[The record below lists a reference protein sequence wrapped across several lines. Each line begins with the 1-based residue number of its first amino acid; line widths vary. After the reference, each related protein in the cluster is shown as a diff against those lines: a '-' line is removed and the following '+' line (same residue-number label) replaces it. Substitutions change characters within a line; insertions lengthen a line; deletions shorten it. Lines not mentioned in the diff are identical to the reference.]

1 MKLKTAVTILISF
14 ALITAPALPV
24 SAESVPETGL
34 PYDAYVYDN
43 DLDPVLIPAPYAVSQ
58 TISGTDIGLDGS
70 ISLSDI
76 FYDGADR
83 LYLSDAGNN
92 RLIITDK
99 NFRLLHVVD
108 SFMHDGVQ
116 ETFSSPSSCYANADS
131 IYIADSANSRIV
143 VLQRD
148 TLELNRILEQP
159 QIPQLG
165 EDFIYTPT
173 RLTVDYA
180 GRIYVIAKGVNKGL
194 IRLAPNGSFTSF
206 FGAPDVEYNI
216 LELLWRKIAT
226 KEQREQMQQYVPT
239 EYSAV
244 LMDKKGFLYTVSQ
257 TSATTSVAK
266 LNSAGDN
273 VLNDLALTGDAEYL
287 QNTGQAGGS
296 YFTDICLGPNDTY
309 AILDAQSS
317 KIYVYNS
324 DGEILYAFGNT
335 GSQKGLF
342 YSASSVEQMEDSLLV
357 TDGTKGTITIFRLTQ
372 FGRAV
377 QGAIQAYEAG
387 EYEAAYAQWQEI
399 EGYCSNYIPA
409 IMGMAKIDMALGNTG
424 SAITTLHSI
433 HARQLYSKA
442 YEQAR
447 NDAIRCYFLPIG
459 GILFLLAVCILI
471 GRKYIRRTKV
481 CQLFLASDFYNK
493 QRFATYAMFHPFDGH
508 WDIKHE
514 KRGDLKNALFILA
527 AFIVCYAIRVQYSG
541 YAVTG
546 TISENVNV
554 PYQLLLILLPIV
566 FWIVSNWC
574 FTALMDGKGTM
585 KDIVV
590 ATCYALKP
598 YVMLSIPL
606 FVLSHVLTAE
616 EAMLYGA
623 LDVVC
628 VVWTLALIFLG
639 MMTIHDYS
647 LGKSILTAVLTLL
660 GMCIILFILL
670 LLISLVQQIFMYFYG
685 IYKELIFRTY

>member
-1 MKLKTAVTILISF
+1 MKVKTAVAILISL
-14 ALITAPALPV
+14 ALITAPALLV
-24 SAESVPETGL
+24 SAESVPETEL
-34 PYDAYVYDN
+34 PYDAYVYNN
-43 DLDPVLIPAPYAVSQ
+43 DLEPVLIPAPYAVSQ
-58 TISGTDIGLDGS
+58 TISATDIGLDS
-70 ISLSDI
+70 FVSLSDI
-76 FYDGADR
+76 FYDGSDR

-108 SFMHDGVQ
+108 SFMHDGVR
-116 ETFSSPSSCYANADS
+116 ETFSSPSSCYANTDS

-148 TLELNRILEQP
+148 TLELDRILEQP
-159 QIPQLG
+159 RIAQLG

-194 IRLAPNGSFTSF
+194 IRLAPDGAFTSF

-226 KEQREQMQQYVPT
+226 KEQRERMQQYVPT

-257 TSATTSVAK
+257 TSATTPVAK

-273 VLNDLALTGDAEYL
+273 VLNELSLTGDAEYL
-287 QNTGQAGGS
+287 QSLGQVGGS

-309 AILDAQSS
+309 TILDAQSS
-317 KIYVYNS
+317 KLYVYTS
-324 DGEILYAFGNT
+324 EGEMLYAFGNT

-357 TDGTKGTITIFRLTQ
+357 TDGTKGTVTIFRPTQ
-372 FGRAV
+372 FGQAV
-377 QGAIQAYEAG
+377 QEAIRTYGAG
-387 EYEAAYAQWQEI
+387 EYEASYAQWQKI
-399 EGYCSNYIPA
+399 EGYCSSYTPA
-409 IMGMAKIDMALGNTG
+409 IMGMAKIDMVRGNAG
-424 SAITTLHSI
+424 SAINTLKSI
-433 HARQLYSKA
+433 HARKLYSKA

-447 NDAIRCYFLPIG
+447 NEVIRRYALPAG
-459 GILFLLAVCILI
+459 GIALLLIVAILI
-471 GRKYIRRTKV
+471 GKKYICRARA
-481 CQLFLASDFYNK
+481 CQLLLSSDLYSK

-514 KRGDLKNALFILA
+514 KRGDLKNALLILS
-527 AFIVCYAIRVQYSG
+527 AFIVCYAVRIQYSG

-554 PYQLLLILLPIV
+554 PYQLLLILLPIA

-598 YVMLSIPL
+598 YVMLSLPL

-616 EAMLYGA
+616 EAMLYGI

-628 VVWTLALIFLG
+628 IIWTLMLIFLG

-670 LLISLVQQIFMYFYG
+670 LLISLMQQIFMYFYG